1 MSDSAT
7 STTTNSVVTTDTR
20 PRKTAQ
26 KEQNVSRSNHAK
38 KSHERKTQGETR
50 LKRELLINVGDF
62 ETRIALLEDN
72 RLVELSVERP
82 ETERMVGDIYK
93 GKISKV
99 LPGMQSAFIDIGR
112 EKAAF
117 LHSSDMGHL
126 PRDRDSS
133 EVADDSGDGGDDVGD
148 SIVRKG
154 KRVAIERALKDGQE
168 ILVQIIK
175 EPISTKGPR
184 VSTDIS
190 IPGRYVVMVP
200 ESSGVRVSKKIT
212 NWAESRRL
220 RSIVEPLRPEG
231 FGLICRTEAKGVSE
245 KDLMADIKRLLKQW
259 EQLKSKIDSSSVP
272 ALIHK
277 EQDMA
282 LSIVRDVINE
292 SIDHIIIDER
302 REFRQLVAYVRQIAP
317 HLRDRVELYKGD
329 TPLFDKYEVE
339 REIEKMF
346 DRRVWIKKGAYL
358 IIDQTEAMLT
368 IDVNTGR
375 FVGKKDQE
383 DTIYRTNIEA
393 AKEIAR
399 QLRLRDLGG
408 LIVCDFIDMY
418 SRENRRKLYE
428 LFKKELSRDRAKG
441 AVNPVSEFG
450 LIELTRQRVRPSLVQ
465 AFSEPCS
472 CCSGSGRVLSKE
484 TMRAKIDRWFQ
495 RAHQARQFRDFHLI
509 VNPTLADPL
518 VGAGDSGANR
528 LRTIMKRNNVRVN
541 LVRDT
546 LIPLQ
551 EFKVFEA
558 DKNADI
564 TEKYQSA

>member
-1 MSDSAT
+1 M
-7 STTTNSVVTTDTR
+7 NHVTTAPPVSTGR
-20 PRKTAQ
+20 RHRNVTSERKTASGNRPEYRRQ
-26 KEQNVSRSNHAK
+26 KSTTR
-38 KSHERKTQGETR
+38 GEID

-62 ETRIALLEDN
+62 ETRIALLEDD

-99 LPGMQSAFIDIGR
+99 LPGMQSAFVDIGH

-126 PRDRDSS
+126 ADVRDSS
-133 EVADDSGDGGDDVGD
+133 AHGGKSGDDEDDVSD

-184 VSTDIS
+184 ISTDIS

-200 ESSGVRVSKKIT
+200 DSSGVRVSKKISSW
-212 NWAESRRL
+212 NESRRL
-220 RSIVEPLRPEG
+220 RKVVEPLRPEG
-231 FGLICRTEAKGVSE
+231 FGLICRTEAEGMTE
-245 KDLMADIKRLLKQW
+245 KELLPDIKRLLKQW
-259 EQLKSKIDSSSVP
+259 EQLKKKIDNSSVP

-277 EQDMA
+277 EQDMT
-282 LSIVRDVINE
+282 LSFVRDVINE
-292 SIDHIIIDER
+292 SMDRILVDDR
-302 REFRQLVAYVRQIAP
+302 REYRQLVSYVRQVAP
-317 HLRDRVELYKGD
+317 HLRDRIEFYKGD
-329 TPLFDKYEVE
+329 TSLFDKYDLE
-339 REIEKMF
+339 REIEKMLE
-346 DRRVWIKKGAYL
+346 RKVWIKKGAYL

-383 DTIYRTNIEA
+383 ETIYRTNIEA

-418 SRENRRKLYE
+418 SRDNRRKLYE
-428 LFKKELSRDRAKG
+428 FFKKELARDRAKG

-472 CCSGSGRVLSKE
+472 CCNGFGRVLSKE
-484 TMRAKIDRWFQ
+484 TMRSKIDRWFQ
-495 RAHQARQFRDFHLI
+495 RAHNARQYRDFHLV
-509 VNPTLADPL
+509 VNPALADSL
-518 VGAGDSGANR
+518 VGEGETDANR

-558 DKNADI
+558 GKNADI
-564 TEKYQSA
+564 TEKYMNV

>member
-1 MSDSAT
+1 MSNSAT
-7 STTTNSVVTTDTR
+7 STVRATDAR
-20 PRKTAQ
+20 RNQLAQ
-26 KEQNVSRSNHAK
+26 KEQNAFSSNRERK
-38 KSHERKTQGETR
+38 PRERKTRGETK

-62 ETRIALLEDN
+62 ETRIALLEDD

-99 LPGMQSAFIDIGR
+99 LPGMQSAFVDIGR

-133 EVADDSGDGGDDVGD
+133 EVADDDGADDVGD

-212 NWAESRRL
+212 NWGESRRL

-231 FGLICRTEAKGVSE
+231 FGLICRTEAKGMSE
-245 KDLMADIKRLLKQW
+245 KELMADIKRLLKQW

-292 SIDHIIIDER
+292 SIDSIIVDER
-302 REFRQLVAYVRQIAP
+302 REYRQLVAYVRQIAP
-317 HLRDRVELYKGD
+317 HLRDRVQLYKGD

-339 REIEKMF
+339 RELEKMF

-383 DTIYRTNIEA
+383 ETIYRTNIEA

-465 AFSEPCS
+465 SFSEPCS

-495 RAHQARQFRDFHLI
+495 RAHQARQFRNFHLI
-509 VNPTLADPL
+509 VNPTLADSL
-518 VGAGDSGANR
+518 VGDSESGGNR

-546 LIPLQ
+546 LISLQ

-558 DKNADI
+558 GKNSDI

>member
-1 MSDSAT
+1 MNR
-7 STTTNSVVTTDTR
+7 TTTAPVQSAGMR
-20 PRKTAQ
+20 SSKTAQ
-26 KEQNVSRSNHAK
+26 EKKEAFSSKRDSSPRAK
-38 KSHERKTQGETR
+38 RAQGETK

-62 ETRIALLEDN
+62 ETRIALLEDD

-99 LPGMQSAFIDIGR
+99 LPGMQSAFVDIGR

-126 PRDRDSS
+126 PRDRNSS
-133 EVADDSGDGGDDVGD
+133 EELDVSDGGDDVSD

-200 ESSGVRVSKKIT
+200 DSSGVRVSKRIS
-212 NWAESRRL
+212 NWSESRRL

-231 FGLICRTEAKGVSE
+231 FGLICRTEAEGMTE
-245 KDLMADIKRLLKQW
+245 KELLPDIKRLLKQW
-259 EQLKSKIDSSSVP
+259 ELLKKKIDTSSVP

-292 SIDHIIIDER
+292 SMDHIIVDDR
-302 REFRQLVAYVRQIAP
+302 REYRQLVSYVRQVAP
-317 HLRDRVELYKGD
+317 QLRDRIELYKGE
-329 TPLFDKYEVE
+329 TPLFDKYDVE
-339 REIEKMF
+339 RELEKMF

-383 DTIYRTNIEA
+383 ETIFRTNIEA

-418 SRENRRKLYE
+418 NRDNRRKLFE
-428 LFKKELSRDRAKG
+428 LFKKELAKDRAKG

-465 AFSEPCS
+465 SFSEPCS
-472 CCSGSGRVLSKE
+472 CCEGSGRVLSKE

-495 RAHQARQFRDFHLI
+495 RAHQARQYRDFHLV
-509 VNPTLADPL
+509 VNPSLADSL
-518 VGAGDSGANR
+518 VGDSESGGNR
-528 LRTIMKRNNVRVN
+528 LRTIMNRNSVRVN

-546 LIPLQ
+546 LISLQ

-558 DKNADI
+558 GKNVEV